1 MHEMIMFILVMAFLI
16 CCIILAGIIFISIKK
31 QNKND
36 LTAWEKIN
44 HRPIYE
50 KQISDLQNE
59 IDSVNRRLNNIE
71 IEQMKKLEEQQR
83 KEKVKALK
91 SFNKWKMM
99 HTHENGQCAECFGNN
114 LTIENNIITESE
126 PPMSPAKWLY
136 GNKRPYPT
144 HATYKCND
152 CCHVISEWK
161 YEGRD

>member
-1 MHEMIMFILVMAFLI
+1 MQEVIINIVLVIMGLLLGWLLKPSKRF
-16 CCIILAGIIFISIKK
+16 KT
-31 QNKND
+31 QDD

-114 LTIENNIITESE
+114 LTIETNISTESE

-136 GNKRPYPT
+136 GKKRPYPT